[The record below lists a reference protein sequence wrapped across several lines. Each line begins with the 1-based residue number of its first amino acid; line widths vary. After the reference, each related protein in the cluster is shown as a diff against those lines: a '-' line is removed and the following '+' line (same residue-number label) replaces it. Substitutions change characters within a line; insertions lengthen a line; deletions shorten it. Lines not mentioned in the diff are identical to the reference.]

1 MTTSSLPPLLTP
13 TRVFEPLR
21 TVVDRL
27 RSSPMPTVVRL
38 RSDLPPADIPDRS
51 ELPPDDW
58 ARLPESRV
66 EAPPD
71 PPCWLPALFW
81 VAPLFWLEPL
91 LWLAPLP
98 DWMPEPWAKTDE
110 IWGIARATAAA
121 AASVTACSL
130 IASSEASVRPR
141 PSIVRLENCFRR
153 SEFFLMNS
161 RLTWRSHDIIL
172 STTRP
177 ETRRQNV

>member
-13 TRVFEPLR
+13 TRVFERLR
-21 TVVDRL
+21 TVVDPL

-38 RSDLPPADIPDRS
+38 RSDLLPA
-51 ELPPDDW
+51 DDW
-58 ARLPESRV
+58 ARLPESRD

-91 LWLAPLP
+91 LWLTPLP
-98 DWMPEPWAKTDE
+98 DCMPEPWAKTDE
-110 IWGIARATAAA
+110 IWGTARATAAA

-130 IASSEASVRPR
+130 IASSEASVLPK
-141 PSIVRLENCFRR
+141 PPIARLENCFR
-153 SEFFLMNS
+153 
-161 RLTWRSHDIIL
+161 
-172 STTRP
+172 
-177 ETRRQNV
+177 